1 MAPLH
6 FTALATRSS
15 SDTPTKASF
24 SPSAADVEAW
34 AEGFNVGALVI
45 LILIVFCNIK
55 RGVWLH
61 KLILLEV
68 CFASM
73 YSRFP
78 IIYTSTVGFGNMA
91 WHLHLL
97 LRSGIWLVSTK
108 CVPNLEAGLMTS
120 QVSECHGNSPFY
132 FVSAP

>member
-15 SDTPTKASF
+15 SDVPTKASL
-24 SPSAADVEAW
+24 SIDENDVEAW
-34 AEGFNVGALVI
+34 AEGFNVGALII

-68 CFASM
+68 CIRLAYRHLSVVDTM
-73 YSRFP
+73 
-78 IIYTSTVGFGNMA
+78 TVGSGYMA
-91 WHLHLL
+91 WYLHLL
-97 LRSGIWLVSTK
+97 LGSGIWLVSTEFAYH
-108 CVPNLEAGLMTS
+108 LETDLPTI
-120 QVSECHGNSPFY
+120 QVSERHGNSPLY
-132 FVSAP
+132 LVPAS